1 MTPPN
6 ISTTDLALTLEDWA
20 AEVTGFSHYAHM
32 PTSILEALPLVICE
46 IQRDLRGDRDVD
58 LPQVSNFQQ
67 AYVRARRAT
76 LLLMCDPEPSWTS
89 SQVLYDAV
97 DLLAE
102 ALRTDSTLGGR
113 VYQASPKYEAGYTPP
128 EVEHAD
134 GTKTRVASF
143 EVTVGELIGVA

>member
-1 MTPPN
+1 MTVPN
-6 ISTTDLALTLEDWA
+6 ITTQNLALTLEDWA
-20 AEVTGFSHYAHM
+20 SDVTGFSHYAHM

-46 IQRDLRGDRDVD
+46 VQRDIRADREAD

-67 AYVRARRAT
+67 AYVRVRRAT
-76 LLLMCDPEPSWTS
+76 LLLMCDPEPAWTS

-102 ALRTDSTLGGR
+102 ALRTDTTLGGR

-134 GTKTRVASF
+134 GTKSRVASF
-143 EVTVGELIGVA
+143 DITVGELVGVS

>member
-6 ISTTDLALTLEDWA
+6 ITTKDLAVTLEDWA
-20 AEVTGFSHYAHM
+20 FEVTGFNHYAHM

-46 IQRDLRGDRDVD
+46 VQRDIRGDRDAD

-97 DLLAE
+97 DQLAE

-134 GTKTRVASF
+134 GTRTRVASF
-143 EVTVGELIGVA
+143 DITVGELIGVA